1 MTSDKDVVE
10 MTVGKGGR
18 YEAHLDVDD
27 KTSFVIKDITN
38 VRFFD
43 PVKQEW
49 IDIGYEGPVSLNYK
63 EE

>member
-1 MTSDKDVVE
+1 MTSDEDIVE

-27 KTSFVIKDITN
+27 KTSFVIKDIIN

-43 PVKQEW
+43 QVKQEW
-49 IDIGYEGPVSLNYK
+49 IDIGYKGPVSLDYK

>member
-10 MTVGKGGR
+10 MTIGKGGR

-27 KTSFVIKDITN
+27 KTKFVIKDITD

-43 PVKQEW
+43 LVKQEW
-49 IDIGYEGPVSLNYK
+49 IDIGYKGPVSLDYK
-63 EE
+63 G

>member
-1 MTSDKDVVE
+1 MTSDKDIIE
-10 MTVGKGGR
+10 MIVGKGGQ
-18 YEAHLDVDD
+18 YEAHLNVDG

-43 PVKQEW
+43 PEKQEW
-49 IDIGYEGPVSLNYK
+49 IDIGYKGPVSLNYK

>member
-1 MTSDKDVVE
+1 MTSNKDIVE
-10 MTVGKGGR
+10 MTIGKGGQ
-18 YEAHLDVDD
+18 YEARLDVDD
-27 KTSFVIKDITN
+27 KISFVIKDITN

>member
-1 MTSDKDVVE
+1 MKPTSTL
-10 MTVGKGGR
+10 MI
-18 YEAHLDVDD
+18 

-49 IDIGYEGPVSLNYK
+49 IDIGYKGPVSLNYK